1 MQSIRET
8 RLWTICGWSP
18 VPTNSWLEVGRRGNK
33 FRGNYSSIT
42 NCCTAF
48 AGRQLKVKSSCCSF
62 FLRSY
67 VSFYSEYCFNVISA
81 FNWFLNKLF
90 SNLQIFKQ
98 SAKHNH
104 ASVPT
109 VSMIV
114 VVSLGSS
121 FWWDEVFVSCVP
133 NFYWENGHFVKWTLV
148 KRCSFSTTPQLHQSI
163 KYITLSNTWFVTML
177 NAWVMT
183 SWVLLKVY
191 FDRSKSCVTNITVT
205 TTSYLLPHRGYWLIG
220 WHLFP
225 DVYCVYTAQCK
236 CHICFDFRKT
246 LT

>member
-1 MQSIRET
+1 MWVSTVSIA
-8 RLWTICGWSP
+8 LMSSP
-18 VPTNSWLEVGRRGNK
+18 LLTDS
-33 FRGNYSSIT
+33 
-42 NCCTAF
+42 
-48 AGRQLKVKSSCCSF
+48 
-62 FLRSY
+62 
-67 VSFYSEYCFNVISA
+67 
-81 FNWFLNKLF
+81 NKLF
-90 SNLQIFKQ
+90 SNLWIF
-98 SAKHNH
+98 KHNH
-104 ASVPT
+104 GSVPT
-109 VSMIV
+109 VSVIV

-163 KYITLSNTWFVTML
+163 KHMIRKYAQWMSHDFMSLVE
-177 NAWVMT
+177 
-183 SWVLLKVY
+183 LKVY
-191 FDRSKSCVTNITVT
+191 FYRSKSCVTDITITIT
-205 TTSYLLPHRGYWLIG
+205 TYVLPHRGYWLIG